1 MQEKSTT
8 LQLPVE
14 LTEAQRIEINAK
26 LAQELMS
33 NEAIKKNINECKE
46 AIKTH
51 EGNIALCLIE
61 LFNNARLAQVACN
74 WILYP
79 EEVVKS
85 GSPQILDEK
94 NDFEH
99 LEGFTGLK
107 RLIREDTQGI
117 VDELE
122 MDPEDYQTDLDL
134 EDGKAKNKKAKKEK
148 V

>member
-1 MQEKSTT
+1 MNEKSTT

-14 LTEAQRIEINAK
+14 LTDEQRIEINAK
-26 LAQELMS
+26 LAHELLL
-33 NEAIKKNINECKE
+33 KKAKDTEIAECKE
-46 AIKTH
+46 GIKTH
-51 EGNIALCLIE
+51 EGNIALNLKE
-61 LFNNARLAQVACN
+61 LEDNARLAQVACN

-79 EEVVKS
+79 DEVVKS

-99 LEGFTGLK
+99 LDGFTGLK

-122 MDPEDYQTDLDL
+122 MEPDDFQTDLDL
-134 EDGKAKNKKAKKEK
+134 DEKNDDKKANKKK